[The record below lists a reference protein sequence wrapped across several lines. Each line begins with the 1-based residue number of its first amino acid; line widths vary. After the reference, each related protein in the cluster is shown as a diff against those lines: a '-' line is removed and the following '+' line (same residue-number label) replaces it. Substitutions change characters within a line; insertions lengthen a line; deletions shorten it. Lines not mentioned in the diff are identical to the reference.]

1 MDQQVDVIVAGAGIA
16 GSSAAIQLARA
27 GHRTLLLDRQA
38 FPRHK
43 TCGEF
48 MSPETREMLEYL
60 GIDLLQLEEPA
71 RPMEQARIY
80 LPGGGEIVAPLP
92 GNAWGISRYELDVL
106 LHRKARAE
114 GVEILTQAAVTGISQ
129 REDRWYEAEVKLGNS
144 KARYEARAV
153 IGAYGTRR
161 PKGLGEF
168 GGTHRD
174 EKVYVGVKSHYTGLE
189 PENRVE
195 LYFSEHGYTGISPI
209 QNGMANVAALLALDY
224 VQGAGKSVPDI
235 LQGAAVNHPKLANR
249 LKTAV
254 PVQGTQV
261 SVAPVRLST
270 APEPWSTFPHIG
282 DALLMIPP
290 LCGDGMSI
298 ALRSALLCSDWTSR
312 YLQGKVSR
320 DEWENGYIQEAGREF
335 GDLLRRARTVQKLA
349 FSPMNRYYPGITRL
363 FPGLAS
369 YVVKATRLAE
379 SGRYR

>member
-1 MDQQVDVIVAGAGIA
+1 MIVAGAGIA

-60 GIDLLQLEEPA
+60 GLDLLQLQEPP
-71 RPMEQARIY
+71 RPMDEARIY
-80 LPGGGEIVAPLP
+80 LPGGGEIAAPLP
-92 GNAWGISRYELDVL
+92 GNAWGISRYELDGL
-106 LHRKARAE
+106 LHGKAKAE
-114 GVEILTQAAVTGISQ
+114 GVEILTQAVVTGIS
-129 REDRWYEAEVKLGNS
+129 RLDGHSYEVEVKHGNG
-144 KARYEARAV
+144 KVRYAARAV

-161 PKGLGEF
+161 PKGLGDT
-168 GGTHRD
+168 GGTDRD
-174 EKVYVGVKSHYTGLE
+174 EKVYVGVKSHYSGLE

-209 QNGMANVAALLALDY
+209 QNGRANVAALLTLDY
-224 VQGAGKSVPDI
+224 VQGTGKSVPDI
-235 LQGAAVNHPKLANR
+235 LQAAAVNQLKLAER

-254 PVQGTQV
+254 PVEGTQV
-261 SVAPVRLST
+261 SVAPVRLSA

-298 ALRSALLCSDWTSR
+298 ALRSALLCSEWTTR
-312 YLQGKVSR
+312 YLRGEVSYS
-320 DEWENGYIQEAGREF
+320 EWENGYTQEAGREF

-349 FSPMNRYYPGITRL
+349 FSPMNRFYPGLARL